1 MHSAGDLEALKRPV
15 HLENLFWRGETR
27 PGGMD
32 FGSMP
37 ASSAGSPTSSQDS
50 TGEENATLVW
60 SRPKNDGGPPWKA
73 PASGRENPQVDDAE
87 GHQVGGPSAQA
98 PAEAAP
104 LLEGRAE
111 PHRPDVAVSALSNP
125 RPLRLPLL
133 F

>member
-1 MHSAGDLEALKRPV
+1 LPGLRKHAAGTVHSAGDLEALKRPV

-37 ASSAGSPTSSQDS
+37 ASGAGSPTSSQDS
-50 TGEENATLVW
+50 TGGENATLVW
-60 SRPKNDGGPPWKA
+60 SRPKNDSGLPWKA
-73 PASGRENPQVDDAE
+73 SE
-87 GHQVGGPSAQA
+87 GHQIGGPSAQA